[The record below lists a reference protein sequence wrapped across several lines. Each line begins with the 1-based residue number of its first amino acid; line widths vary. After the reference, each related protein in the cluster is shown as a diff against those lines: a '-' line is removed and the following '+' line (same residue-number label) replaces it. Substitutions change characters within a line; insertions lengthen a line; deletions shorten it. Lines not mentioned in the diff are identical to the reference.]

1 MISIF
6 SLHFTPFFNWNLSFS
21 LIRSEKLKVMKKET
35 ITENKTMSDSTGTL
49 ENKLGE
55 TREPH
60 LSFCLCPCLL
70 LGNIC
75 HLTCKQRASVLLG
88 SLMINLDVEN
98 RGLSQ
103 EIIVFE
109 LLEYVR
115 LFQNLNRLRIYL
127 LRFCG
132 HSSIKGML
140 SKWFSIL
147 TLAEKENEPLFIK
160 AVLIFI

>member
-1 MISIF
+1 ME
-6 SLHFTPFFNWNLSFS
+6 TFS
-21 LIRSEKLKVMKKET
+21 LIRSEKLKVMKKKQQQQPKTKQRVIRQERLK
-35 ITENKTMSDSTGTL
+35 INLEKQENHIYHFVFVL
-49 ENKLGE
+49 
-55 TREPH
+55 
-60 LSFCLCPCLL
+60 CLL

-75 HLTCKQRASVLLG
+75 HLTSKQRACVLLG

-132 HSSIKGML
+132 HSFFKGNVL
-140 SKWFSIL
+140 SK
-147 TLAEKENEPLFIK
+147 
-160 AVLIFI
+160 

>member
-1 MISIF
+1 
-6 SLHFTPFFNWNLSFS
+6 
-21 LIRSEKLKVMKKET
+21 
-35 ITENKTMSDSTGTL
+35 MSDSTGTL

-55 TREPH
+55 AREPH

-88 SLMINLDVEN
+88 SLMINLDEEN
-98 RGLSQ
+98 GGFSQ
-103 EIIVFE
+103 EIVVFE

-132 HSSIKGML
+132 HSSIKGNLL
-140 SKWFSIL
+140 SK
-147 TLAEKENEPLFIK
+147 
-160 AVLIFI
+160 